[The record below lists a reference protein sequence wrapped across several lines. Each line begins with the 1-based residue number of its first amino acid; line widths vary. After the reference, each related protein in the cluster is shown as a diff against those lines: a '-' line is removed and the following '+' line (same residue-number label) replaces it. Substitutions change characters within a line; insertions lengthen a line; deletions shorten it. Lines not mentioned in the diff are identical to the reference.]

1 MSLNNSKKINH
12 LMHDWPPGTV
22 YLSSWLKQIGISG
35 QLTNRYK
42 KSGWLESIG
51 SGAVKRMG
59 DEVSYQ
65 GALYALQRQGQSSIH
80 VGGKSALELQGRLHF
95 LNLNANSVS
104 LFGELTE
111 HLPKWFSNTNW
122 GISIEHH
129 RTSFL
134 PSQLELLD
142 FEIKNFSIKI
152 SSPLR
157 AIFECLYLAPNKQD
171 LMECYELLEG
181 LNNIQPMQVQTILES
196 CESIKVKRLFL
207 FMAEKIGHAW
217 FKYLDLKGVNLGS
230 GKRSIISNG
239 HFDSK
244 YLITIPMELA

>member
-1 MSLNNSKKINH
+1 MSLNNPKKINH
-12 LMHDWPPGTV
+12 LINEWPPGTV

-42 KSGWLESIG
+42 KSGWLVSLG
-51 SGAVKRMG
+51 NGAFKRMS
-59 DEVSYQ
+59 DEVNFQ
-65 GALYALQRQGQSSIH
+65 GALYALQLQGGSSIH
-80 VGGKSALELQGRLHF
+80 IGGKSALELQGKLHY
-95 LNLNANSVS
+95 LNFQVSSVT
-104 LFGELTE
+104 LFGEWNE
-111 HLPKWFSNTNW
+111 HLPKWFSETNW
-122 GISIEHH
+122 GISLELT

-134 PSQLELLD
+134 PKDLELVD

-171 LMECYELLEG
+171 LMECYELMEG
-181 LNNIQPMQVQTILES
+181 LNNFIPSQVQTILEA

-207 FMAEKIGHAW
+207 LMAEKSGHSW
-217 FKYLDLKGVNLGS
+217 FQYLDLKRVNLGS

-239 HFDSK
+239 SLNSK
-244 YLITIPMELA
+244 YLITVPKELV

>member
-142 FEIKNFSIKI
+142 FEIKIFSIKI
-152 SSPLR
+152 
-157 AIFECLYLAPNKQD
+157 K
-171 LMECYELLEG
+171 
-181 LNNIQPMQVQTILES
+181 
-196 CESIKVKRLFL
+196 KRLPKKSISIAFY
-207 FMAEKIGHAW
+207 FQKVGNFNFFNTKIHIIV
-217 FKYLDLKGVNLGS
+217 FSYRNRTVVLNYCPKTINLQS
-230 GKRSIISNG
+230 HEFN
-239 HFDSK
+239 
-244 YLITIPMELA
+244 EE